1 MGTRF
6 RESRCGLDEEMT
18 EVQGVFTRRGRG
30 REGEAGVASARW
42 AEGGTAQLLFK
53 TIALKTAVRKIRF

>member
-1 MGTRF
+1 
-6 RESRCGLDEEMT
+6 MT